1 MAPGWL
7 IPKLRGENAASLG
20 GFVMGESLRDR
31 GISLTDEPGD
41 VVDGVFGDILRLL
54 SDVGEDEASSGCLEL
69 LLNQG
74 RQPTSFPNPPAE
86 DDRC

>member
-1 MAPGWL
+1 
-7 IPKLRGENAASLG
+7 
-20 GFVMGESLRDR
+20 MGESLRDR